1 MKKAYTDADLRQIL
15 GANRADSAVINQK
28 MQEAYEEIRKRSNK
42 NKIVDFNIKEKE
54 REPQNGNKRRRKTG
68 LIRKKAAGGLGA
80 AAAVFV
86 LAMIFC
92 AMNPSLAEE
101 IPVLGSIF
109 SKMQGIAKF
118 GGAPED
124 EIIYLQEEE
133 QHTDVGVAENMG
145 SLGST
150 TVGQIT
156 QEQAAGAANIWEAS
170 ETSDNTVL
178 SRYQATDQGLTV
190 TLTEYY
196 ASNQGISI
204 GVRVENEEP
213 FPEMAVMLAEP
224 RNQLLQLSITETY
237 SFRDEGDRVVNGFR
251 NLEGRMVDEHTFE
264 GVMRIDYESI
274 RKDLRKYN
282 EAVEEWDNGEYETAN
297 GKGEPYVEISDDLI
311 EEYEVPESF
320 QMQLEIQNFRIY
332 TQEEKYIVRGDWT
345 IPATL
350 EIRQS
355 TKDTATIWVNE
366 TNEYGWGLEYVEIS
380 PIEVTI
386 HSITPKGSL
395 SFAAPI
401 VLDKNNRPLV
411 FDPNGNQFGTYGRD
425 ISVITVYVCDDR
437 INLINQAAYLPD
449 GTLDKELYAELLE
462 EKAQYKK
469 TIDTTMYLEE

>member
-1 MKKAYTDADLRQIL
+1 MKKAYTDADLRRIL
-15 GANRADSAVINQK
+15 GADRADSAVINRK
-28 MQEAYEEIRKRSNK
+28 MLEAYEEIRRRGNKNSNANINSNK
-42 NKIVDFNIKEKE
+42 V
-54 REPQNGNKRRRKTG
+54 QVQSSKRHSPDTG
-68 LIRKKAAGGLGA
+68 SFLKKAAGGFGATA
-80 AAAVFV
+80 AAFI

-133 QHTDVGVAENMG
+133 QPADVSETENIDN
-145 SLGST
+145 LGST

-156 QEQAAGAANIWEAS
+156 QEQTAGVANMWEESGMTDDTA
-170 ETSDNTVL
+170 L
-178 SRYQATDQGLTV
+178 SRYQAADQGLTV

-204 GVRVENEEP
+204 GMRVENEET
-213 FPEMAVMLAEP
+213 FPEMAVMLAGP
-224 RNQLLQLSITETY
+224 RNQLLQLSTTETY
-237 SFRDEGDRVVNGFR
+237 SFRDEGDQIVNGFR

-274 RKDLRKYN
+274 KKDLRKYN
-282 EAVEEWDNGEYETAN
+282 EAVDEWDNREYEEADE
-297 GKGEPYVEISDDLI
+297 KGELYVEISDDLI

-320 QMQLEIQNFRIY
+320 QMQLAIRNFRIY
-332 TQEEKYIVRGDWT
+332 TEEEKYIVRGSWEF
-345 IPATL
+345 PAAL

-380 PIEVTI
+380 PTEVTI
-386 HSITPKGSL
+386 HPIKPKESL
-395 SFAAPI
+395 SFASPI

-411 FDPNGNQFGTYGRD
+411 FDTNGNQFGTYGRD
-425 ISVITVYVCDDR
+425 ISVITVYVCDDS
-437 INLINQAAYLPD
+437 IDLINQVAYLSD
-449 GTLDKELYAELLE
+449 GTLDEELYVELLE

-469 TIDTTMYLEE
+469 SFETVIP

>member
-1 MKKAYTDADLRQIL
+1 MKKTYTDADLRRIL
-15 GANRADSAVINQK
+15 GADRADSAVIDQK
-28 MQEAYEEIRKRSNK
+28 MLEAYEEIRQRGKKGSNTNINLNK
-42 NKIVDFNIKEKE
+42 NRV
-54 REPQNGNKRRRKTG
+54 QNGNRHHSDTG
-68 LIRKKAAGGLGA
+68 RSLKKASGGFGAVA
-80 AAAVFV
+80 AAFV

-109 SKMQGIAKF
+109 NKMQGIAKF

-133 QHTDVGVAENMG
+133 KYTDVEETENIG
-145 SLGST
+145 NPGST
-150 TVGQIT
+150 TVGQVT
-156 QEQAAGAANIWEAS
+156 QEQTAGAANIWEAS

-178 SRYQATDQGLTV
+178 SRYQAADQGLTV

-224 RNQLLQLSITETY
+224 RNQLLQLSIMETY

-251 NLEGRMVDEHTFE
+251 NMEGRMVDEHTFE

-274 RKDLRKYN
+274 KKDFRKYN
-282 EAVEEWDNGEYETAN
+282 EAVDEWDNRESEEADE
-297 GKGEPYVEISDDLI
+297 KGESYMEISDDLI
-311 EEYEVPESF
+311 EEYEIPESF

-332 TQEEKYIVRGDWT
+332 TQEEKYIIRGRWT

-380 PIEVTI
+380 PTEVTI
-386 HSITPKGSL
+386 HSIKPEGSL
-395 SFAAPI
+395 SFATPI

-411 FDPNGNQFGTYGRD
+411 FDTNGNQFGTYGRD
-425 ISVITVYVCDDR
+425 ISVITVYVCDDE
-437 INLINQAAYLPD
+437 IDLINQAAYLPD
-449 GTLDKELYAELLE
+449 GTLDDDLYAELLE

-469 TIDTTMYLEE
+469 IIDITQYLEGQ